1 MSEQASER
9 GLLEFVTFQDTL
21 VGAKADGGCEQRFV
35 DVALLCGGN
44 GRRGD
49 ESKVSARVACRH
61 RGHDVHSVRDCPN
74 FWNVSALV
82 YLLDKGTTW
91 STVQNLCLQRQGR
104 GRPRP

>member
-1 MSEQASER
+1 
-9 GLLEFVTFQDTL
+9 
-21 VGAKADGGCEQRFV
+21 
-35 DVALLCGGN
+35 
-44 GRRGD
+44 
-49 ESKVSARVACRH
+49 
-61 RGHDVHSVRDCPN
+61 VHSVRDCPN